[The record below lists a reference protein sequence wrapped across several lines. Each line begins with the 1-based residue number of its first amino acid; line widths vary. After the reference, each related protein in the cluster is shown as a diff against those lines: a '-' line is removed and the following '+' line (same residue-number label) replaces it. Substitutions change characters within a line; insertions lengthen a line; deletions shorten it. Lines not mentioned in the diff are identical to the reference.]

1 MSVQFFRIIHQP
13 GFEHGLHDSIK
24 EKTVIAAPVEI
35 KDSDSPVSCPVQI
48 TVADISLN
56 SISRFTS
63 QRSDAR
69 NEFIVFLYYAVIKIS
84 VDFKQPLFS
93 FYK

>member
-13 GFEHGLHDSIK
+13 GFEHSLHYCIK
-24 EKTVIAAPVEI
+24 EKAVVAAPIEI
-35 KDSDSPVSCPVQI
+35 EDSDPPVFCPVQI
-48 TVADISLN
+48 AVADIALN
-56 SISRFTS
+56 SISRFSS